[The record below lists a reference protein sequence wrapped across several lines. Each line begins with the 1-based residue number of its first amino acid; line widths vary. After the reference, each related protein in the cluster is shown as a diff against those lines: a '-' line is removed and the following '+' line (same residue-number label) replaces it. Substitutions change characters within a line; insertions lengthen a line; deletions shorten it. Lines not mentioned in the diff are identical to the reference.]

1 MDHQNE
7 VLFQTFLEKT
17 LNGLVFKVRDA
28 SFLVFAVGDDF
39 LNLLGLQRANI
50 LNKDIIELPLGLFH
64 PSTRRV
70 LAGILQHKQNAT
82 INPFFIQTEN
92 HAKNLY
98 ASVKITP
105 ILHSDGQ
112 VLYLLYTLLAIDNN
126 ISEAK
131 EMISRNYLMQ
141 LLDQAPVGISILRG
155 KELIVESANNMM
167 LELLGKSDAILN
179 LPLAIALP
187 ELHGQGFLKLLDDV
201 YTWGE
206 PLVGNEAKVF
216 LIRNS
221 KYETAYFNFVYQPI
235 KDNLGVTT
243 GIMMVAAEVTSL
255 VLVKQQLEDSV
266 SNFKSVVMN
275 AHYGLLVLKGKDW
288 IVEVANQPML
298 NLWEKK
304 KEEVLGLPLMEILP
318 ELVGQPFLEHLRQ
331 VTESATSHVIK
342 EEVFYYNTGGGIKK
356 KYVSLFY
363 DPMMDKEGNVCG
375 VIAGAEDITE
385 RVESRLKSERAEE
398 MLIIAIESANLGT
411 WHYHPISKRLI
422 VSPRLKA
429 LFGYTENEEMT
440 YDSVMAKV
448 TEEYRFML
456 LKAIKSS
463 VNYGEQFNLD
473 FSIAGNTENKLRWM
487 RATGKIYR
495 DNEGIPIRFS
505 GVLMEITEHKQ
516 NEIRKNDF
524 IAMVSHELKTPLTSL
539 KAYVQLLAL
548 KAKQSGDVYT
558 IKSLKKVDGQVNKMN
573 NMIRSFLDL
582 SRLEA
587 GKLYLDKERFSVEK
601 LIAEIVEET
610 ALTDRT
616 HVISTIA
623 CIPVEV
629 YADREKIGQV
639 INNLLSNAIKYS
651 NQGTNIQ
658 IGIDLKGNSIQVWVK
673 DEGLGISKKDA
684 EMLFSRFYRVEN
696 TPLKT
701 VSGFGIG
708 LYLSAEIIQRHNG
721 NIWVESE
728 VGKGSVFYFSLPAEG
743 TESKEAQ

>member
-17 LNGLVFKVRDA
+17 HNGLVFKVRDS
-28 SFLVFAVGDDF
+28 SFFIFAAGDDF
-39 LNLLGLQRANI
+39 LNLTGLQRSSI
-50 LNKDIIELPLGLFH
+50 LNKDISELPLGLFH
-64 PSTRRV
+64 PSTRQV
-70 LAGILQHKQNAT
+70 LEGILQHKQNAS
-82 INPFFIQTEN
+82 INPFFIQPEN
-92 HAKNLY
+92 HAKSLY
-98 ASVKITP
+98 ASVTITP
-105 ILHSDGQ
+105 ILNVEGKVSH
-112 VLYLLYTLLAIDNN
+112 LIYTLFAIDHSS
-126 ISEAK
+126 SEVK
-131 EMISRNYLMQ
+131 EMINRNYFMQ

-155 KELIVESANNMM
+155 KELTVESANNMM
-167 LELLGKSDAILN
+167 LELLGKSDAIFN
-179 LPLAIALP
+179 LPFAIALP
-187 ELHGQGFLKLLDDV
+187 ELEGQTFLKLLDDV
-201 YTWGE
+201 FTWGE
-206 PLVGNEAKVF
+206 PLVGNEAKVY

-243 GIMMVAAEVTSL
+243 GIMMVAAEVTPL
-255 VLVKQQLEDSV
+255 VLVKQQLEESV
-266 SNFKSVVMN
+266 ANFKSVVMN

-298 NLWEKK
+298 NLWDKQ

-318 ELVGQPFLEHLRQ
+318 ELDGQPFPEHLRQ
-331 VTESATSHVIK
+331 VTDTATSRVIK
-342 EEVFYYNTGGGIKK
+342 EEVFYYNADGGIKK
-356 KYVSLFY
+356 KYVSFFY

-375 VIAGAEDITE
+375 IIVGAEDITE

-398 MLIIAIESANLGT
+398 MLRIAIESANLGT
-411 WHYHPISKRLI
+411 WHYDPISKRLA

-429 LFGYTENEEMT
+429 LFGYTDNEEMT

-463 VNYGEQFNLD
+463 VSLGEHFNLD
-473 FSIAGNTENKLRWM
+473 FSITGNAENKLRWM
-487 RATGKIYR
+487 RATGRIYR

-548 KAKQSGDVYT
+548 KAKQSGDVYS

-587 GKLYLDKERFSVEK
+587 GKLNLDKEWFNVEK

-610 ALTDRT
+610 SLTDKT
-616 HVISTIA
+616 HEISTTA
-623 CIPVEV
+623 CQPVEV
-629 YADREKIGQV
+629 FADREKIGQV

-651 NQGTNIQ
+651 NQGTTIQ
-658 IGIDLKGNSIQVWVK
+658 IGADLKGDRLQVWVK
-673 DEGLGISKKDA
+673 DEGVGISKKDT

-728 VGKGSVFYFSLPAEG
+728 VDKGSVFYFSLPVEG
-743 TESKEAQ
+743 I